1 MTRIRC
7 RNTSRRGGERR
18 KSRKRRERY
27 LSATFLYRGRRG
39 TVKVNPTPSGKPV
52 GKIST
57 YRFRCTSENCIP
69 TSIRELLSPLFFLS
83 SFSTHPYRSI
93 PIFLLLASLPSY
105 PPSPRYTRCIESV
118 LLARST
124 KNQPPFVGGVSS
136 ISGSEI
142 QEVAFPE
149 TGERVGRGG
158 YNFSYSRKYKN
169 NIRDLVGYER
179 AVRPF
184 SFFFIFLFFL
194 SNPGNLRR

>member
-1 MTRIRC
+1 MYK
-7 RNTSRRGGERR
+7 R
-18 KSRKRRERY
+18 KLHPNFHQGTAFPPFFSF
-27 LSATFLYRGRRG
+27 FL
-39 TVKVNPTPSGKPV
+39 
-52 GKIST
+52 
-57 YRFRCTSENCIP
+57 FH
-69 TSIRELLSPLFFLS
+69 SPL
-83 SFSTHPYRSI
+83 SFH

-124 KNQPPFVGGVSS
+124 KNQPPFVGEVSS

-142 QEVAFPE
+142 REVAFPE